1 MYYAISMR
9 YPLSFQLNWMG
20 FEEFLSYCR
29 ENPVDPLLRLILSSD
44 GSMTHMLS
52 ALILH
57 PIDLEEP
64 RHDETKAGAE
74 IAGYL
79 GIEADQRVITRDVW
93 LRHGRQKLLYAHSII
108 PVTQSGKDFWEEIIQ
123 KNRPI
128 GYFFGEQGLLTLRDC
143 LSIGL
148 VRCEEMAKDLS
159 LQSDQAFWARRYRLT
174 VNVKFVAVILE
185 VFSPVLFSQKDF
197 SDIGAYSHIEK

>member
-1 MYYAISMR
+1 MR

-29 ENPVDPLLRLILSSD
+29 GNPVDPLLRLILASD

-57 PIDLEEP
+57 PIDLEAP
-64 RHDETKAGAE
+64 RHEETQAGAE

-79 GIEADQRVITRDVW
+79 GIEADQKVITRDVW
-93 LRHGRQKLLYAHSII
+93 LRHGGQKLLYAHSII

-128 GYFFGEQGLLTLRDC
+128 GYFFGEQGLLTLRDR
-143 LSIGL
+143 LSIGM
-148 VRCEEMAKDLS
+148 VRCEEMAKDLD
-159 LQSDQAFWARRYRLT
+159 LQSDQTFWARRYRLT
-174 VNVKFVAVILE
+174 VKEKLTAIILE
-185 VFSPVLFSQKDF
+185 VFSPALFNRRDF
-197 SDIGAYSHIEK
+197 LDIGVYSHIEK